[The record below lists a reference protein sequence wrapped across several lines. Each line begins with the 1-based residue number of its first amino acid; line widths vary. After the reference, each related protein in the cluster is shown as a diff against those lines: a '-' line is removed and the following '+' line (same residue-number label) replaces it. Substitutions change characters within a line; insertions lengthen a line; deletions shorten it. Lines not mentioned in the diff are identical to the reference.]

1 MAAEPPRAEPHVSPI
16 PDWAADAAVP
26 WVLRNAARDGLV
38 EVVES
43 QLKLGCPVNSPDVNG
58 HTALLLAAEA
68 GHLEVVQAL
77 LSASADTETKTK
89 AGLTPY
95 LASCMHD
102 HAAVGEA
109 LLLGG
114 AQADAVD
121 VSPSRPPLPTSPSF
135 LRLTHNL
142 AVWNVRDPSAAAAAV
157 AAAEMALQC
166 DEAGRG
172 ARLRASG

>member
-1 MAAEPPRAEPHVSPI
+1 MQAAEAPRAVPHVSPI
-16 PDWAADAAVP
+16 PEWAAAAPVP
-26 WVLRNAARDGLV
+26 WVLRNAARDGLT

-77 LSASADTETKTK
+77 LSASADTEPRTK

-121 VSPSRPPLPTSPSF
+121 VSLSPLPSSCLRPQFSSPTC
-135 LRLTHNL
+135 L
-142 AVWNVRDPSAAAAAV
+142 DPDAAARCGRCRNGAAV
-157 AAAEMALQC
+157 
-166 DEAGRG
+166 G
-172 ARLRASG
+172 